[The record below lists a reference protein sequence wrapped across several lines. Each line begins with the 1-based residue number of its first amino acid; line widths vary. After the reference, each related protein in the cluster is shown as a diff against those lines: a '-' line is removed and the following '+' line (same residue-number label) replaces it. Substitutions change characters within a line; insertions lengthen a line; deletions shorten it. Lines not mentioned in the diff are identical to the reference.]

1 MKTVEPSCIIAV
13 MDFYRNKAIKFSRSR
28 RYKKM
33 EAAFFKVFMNRAL
46 EQAAMSSFMIRY
58 QAEDFEFDKRNN

>member
-1 MKTVEPSCIIAV
+1 
-13 MDFYRNKAIKFSRSR
+13 MDFYRNKAIKYSRSR
-28 RYKKM
+28 RYKKI

-58 QAEDFEFDKRNN
+58 